1 MILSSTNYLLLR
13 SSLKVLL
20 LCHKVKILR
29 VDTLVTL
36 IMVRYCDLSKD
47 EIDNN
52 IFYIGEEITAV
63 VENTYVCKYIH
74 ISSS

>member
-20 LCHKVKILR
+20 LCHKAKILR